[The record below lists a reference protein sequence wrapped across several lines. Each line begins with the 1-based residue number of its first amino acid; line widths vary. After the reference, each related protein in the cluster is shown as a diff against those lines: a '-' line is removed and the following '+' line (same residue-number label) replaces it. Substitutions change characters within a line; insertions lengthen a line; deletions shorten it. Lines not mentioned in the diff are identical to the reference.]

1 MDSLIQLY
9 ISYAGKA
16 PKECNKIA
24 GGGSNRQY
32 FRLCDEE
39 GNSVIGAIGTSF
51 EENCAFIY
59 LSRHFS
65 DKGIAVPQILTVSD
79 DGMAYLQ
86 TDLGTTNLY
95 EAIKTGR
102 EDSGNYSVEE
112 VSLLRKA
119 IRLLPKIQVH
129 GAVGLDFSNCY
140 PQESMN
146 EQNVMFD
153 LNYFKYCFL
162 KTTSLDFN
170 ELKLEECFQN
180 MAQSL
185 GSSSESYFMFRDFQA
200 RNVMLVNG
208 TEPSFIDY
216 QGGRRGPLQYDLVS
230 FLWQSSSH
238 FSSELRTSL
247 IDEYVSALK
256 LYVDVDD
263 VVFKESLPQWVLFR
277 ILQVLGAYGYRGRYE
292 RKKYFL
298 DSIPAAIQ
306 NLREV
311 LAVPFSC
318 PYPYLYKVLKELTEL
333 DEFKT
338 PTQAPATAS
347 VSKYDNSGQLKV
359 RVYSFSYKKGIPED
373 TSGNGGG
380 YIFDCRATHNPGRY
394 EPYKKLT
401 GLDKPV
407 IDFLEEDGEILHF
420 LKDVYSLADVHVKR
434 YMERGFTSLMF
445 SFGCT
450 GGQHRSVYSAQ
461 HLAEYIHE
469 KYGIEVSVVHREQ
482 QIEKHYPA
490 RKKALIFAA
499 GLGTR
504 LKPLTDHMPKALV
517 KINGKPLIE
526 HVLEKLVFNG
536 FNDIVVNVHHFA
548 DMLEAWGQEYA
559 KNDICIEHNVNIT
572 FSDERNE
579 LLETGGGIAN
589 VKHLL
594 HAHNPYQGFLVHN
607 VDILSNIDLQQVIPG
622 AENVADAILVVSK
635 RATAR
640 YFVFDKNMRLVGW
653 TNIKTKEIKSPY
665 PEVHEEL
672 CCLQPEMLET
682 TNYKLRAFAG
692 IHYLKNNLF
701 CYMDSWPHKFSITD
715 FYISMCNKLMFK
727 GVEPDN
733 LRIFD
738 VGKIDSIDQAE
749 SFASKLQE

>member
-1 MDSLIQLY
+1 MESLIQLY
-9 ISYAGKA
+9 TSYTGKA

-39 GNSVIGAIGTSF
+39 GNSVIGAIGTSL
-51 EENCAFIY
+51 EENNAFIY

-65 DKGIAVPQILTVSD
+65 DRELPVPQILAVSD
-79 DGMAYLQ
+79 DGMVYLQ

-95 EAIKTGR
+95 EAIKSGR
-102 EDSGNYSVEE
+102 EDSGNYSDEE
-112 VSLLRKA
+112 VSLLRKT

-140 PQESMN
+140 PQESLN

-170 ELKLEECFQN
+170 EVKLEECFQN

-208 TEPSFIDY
+208 TEPCFIDY

-238 FSSELRTSL
+238 FGSELRNNL
-247 IDEYVSALK
+247 IDEYISSLK
-256 LYVDVDD
+256 QHANVDEVA
-263 VVFKESLPQWVLFR
+263 FKETIPQWVLFR

-292 RKKYFL
+292 KKKYFL

-306 NLREV
+306 NLRDV
-311 LAVPFSC
+311 LAIPSSC
-318 PYPYLYKVLKELTEL
+318 PYPYLYKLLKELTEL

-338 PTQAPATAS
+338 PSQAPATPS

-380 YIFDCRATHNPGRY
+380 YVFDCRATHNPGRY

-407 IDFLEEDGEILHF
+407 IDFLEENGEILHF

-482 QIEKHYPA
+482 LIEKHYPA

-548 DMLEAWGQEYA
+548 DMLEAWGKEFV
-559 KNDICIEHNVNIT
+559 KTDICTKHNVRIS

-589 VKHLL
+589 AKLL
-594 HAHNPYQGFLVHN
+594 LQANNPYKGFLVHN
-607 VDILSNIDLQQVIPG
+607 VDILSNIDLQQVIS
-622 AENVADAILVVSK
+622 NTQNDADSILVVSK

-640 YFVFDKNMRLVGW
+640 YFVFDNDMRLVGW
-653 TNIKTKEIKSPY
+653 INIKTKEIRSPY
-665 PEVHEEL
+665 PEVHAEL
-672 CCLQPEMLET
+672 SSIQPDMLET

-692 IHYLKNNLF
+692 IHYLKNNLLS
-701 CYMDSWPHKFSITD
+701 YMDSWPSKFSITD
-715 FYISMCNKLMFK
+715 FYISMCNDLLFK
-727 GVEPDN
+727 GFEPDN
-733 LRIFD
+733 LQISD